1 VSWSFAVLPSV
12 KVVSLKDQREVNVRG
27 DVGGIIAILVVVI
40 LVIVLLRLLGIF

>member
-1 VSWSFAVLPSV
+1 MSIENFMTTKKLKEVS
-12 KVVSLKDQREVNVRG
+12 VRG